1 MKSEFKAV
9 LRRFLPRSIH
19 KHRILGGPLRGYRIV
34 TSWHDYPAA
43 ITGRTERPLLAWL
56 AINVKKGE
64 TWLDIGAH
72 FGYTGIA
79 LSKLV
84 GVAGRVFA
92 FEPMISTAGCLAQ
105 TRELNKFPQLIVLP
119 LGLANPESL
128 ELERLPATRGM
139 VDSTLCP
146 KKGGREEDEGQTVWQ
161 ETIML
166 ARLDWLWPRICGERQ
181 QIDGLKIDV
190 QGMETEVLRGM
201 RDLLKRHAPK
211 LVIEL
216 HKGVNRDELLSLV
229 TSQGYSLPPTPIEPI
244 PGENEPLY
252 LDDRSYAFRVQ

>member
-1 MKSEFKAV
+1 MNRPIEAT
-9 LRRFLPRSIH
+9 LRHLLPRSVRA
-19 KHRILGGPLRGYRIV
+19 KRILAGPLRGHHIV

-43 ITGRTERPLLAWL
+43 ITGRTERALLAWF

-72 FGYTGIA
+72 FGYTAIA

-92 FEPMISTAGCLAQ
+92 FEPMVSTAGCLAQ

-119 LGLANPESL
+119 LGLANPEAL

-139 VDSTLCP
+139 VDSTLCA
-146 KKGGREEDEGQTVWQ
+146 KTGGREEDEEQTVWQ

-166 ARLDWLWPRICGERQ
+166 ARLDWLWPRICGESQR
-181 QIDGLKIDV
+181 IDGVKIDV

-201 RDLLKRHAPK
+201 SDLLKRHAPK

-216 HKGVNRDELLSLV
+216 HKGMNRDELLSLV
-229 TSQGYSLPPTPIEPI
+229 TSQGYSLPPTAIEPI
-244 PGENEPLY
+244 PGENEALY

>member
-1 MKSEFKAV
+1 MNKKIRSYLKT
-9 LRRFLPRSIH
+9 FLPRAIRQHSI
-19 KHRILGGPLRGYRIV
+19 LVGPLRGCRIV

-43 ITGRTERPLLAWL
+43 ITGRTERPLLEWF
-56 AINVKKGE
+56 AINVKRGE

-72 FGYTGIA
+72 FGYTAIA

-119 LGLANPESL
+119 LGLANPEAL
-128 ELERLPATRGM
+128 ELERLAATRGM
-139 VDSTLCP
+139 VDRTLCP
-146 KKGGREEDEGQTVWQ
+146 KTGGKEEDKKQTLWQ
-161 ETIML
+161 ETIIL
-166 ARLDWLWPRICGERQ
+166 ARLEWLWPRICGESQR
-181 QIDGLKIDV
+181 IDGVKIDV

-201 RDLLKRHAPK
+201 RDLLNRHAPK

-229 TSQGYSLPPTPIEPI
+229 TTQGYSLPPTPIEPI

-252 LDDRSYAFRVQ
+252 LDDRSYVFRVQ